1 MLYSNHEPNGN
12 LDDLACD
19 ADSVTR
25 MQSVMTQILAM
36 ETAKVREPLSA
47 YFNFD
52 VLINQGVALSMTWLA
67 CAALCIRCVLA

>member
-1 MLYSNHEPNGN
+1 M
-12 LDDLACD
+12 DDLACD

-25 MQSVMTQILAM
+25 MRSVMTQILAM

-52 VLINQGVALSMTWLA
+52 VLINQAVALSLDVA
-67 CAALCIRCVLA
+67 